1 MPISSVYTRMSRN
14 RLLLAIVLLS
24 APVVYLA
31 QQTLKVDVDLVN
43 VFVTVQGNGGEFV
56 SDLRRD
62 DFVLYDDD
70 QPQKI
75 DIFEKDSDVHSAI
88 GVLLDISGSMVDIIP
103 YMNRGVKE
111 FARTIQSPDEYSVI
125 TFGTHVKLVH
135 RSPQPSQHLDEIL
148 QDLKPWG
155 TSVLFD
161 AMVYGMDRLKMSAN
175 ERKALIIFTDGTDN
189 GSKEEFNR
197 VLREAQLSGV
207 VLYFVAIGSPVLV
220 DKHTVDAFASNS
232 GGRVFYVPKGEAVGP
247 HLEKIRAELARQYYL
262 GYYVSKRPGYH
273 RLRVEIPNRTGL
285 NVHTRAGY
293 LGQ

>member
-1 MPISSVYTRMSRN
+1 MRISSVYTRMSRN
-14 RLLLAIVLLS
+14 RLLLAIVLGL
-24 APVVYLA
+24 APAVIVA

-43 VFVTVQGNGGEFV
+43 VFVTVQGNSGDFV

-70 QPQKI
+70 QPQRI
-75 DIFEKDSDVHSAI
+75 DIFEKDSDVHSAL

-111 FARTIQSPDEYSVI
+111 FARTISSPDEYSVI
-125 TFGTHVKLVH
+125 TFGTNVRLIH
-135 RSPQPSQHLDEIL
+135 RSPQPQQHLDTVL

-161 AMVYGMDRLKMSAN
+161 AMLYGMDRVKMSAN
-175 ERKALIIFTDGTDN
+175 ARKALIIFTDGTDN

-197 VLREAQLSGV
+197 VLRDAQLSGV

-220 DKHTVDAFASNS
+220 DKHTVDTFASNS
-232 GGRVFYVPKGEAVGP
+232 GGRVFYVPKGEAIGP
-247 HLEKIRAELARQYYL
+247 YLERIRAELARQYYL
-262 GYYVSKRPGYH
+262 GYYISKRPGYH
-273 RLRVEIPNRTGL
+273 RLRVEVPNRSNL
-285 NVHTRAGY
+285 KVHTRAGY

>member
-1 MPISSVYTRMSRN
+1 MRISSVYTRMSRN
-14 RLLLAIVLLS
+14 RLLLAIVLVL
-24 APVVYLA
+24 APVVIIA

-43 VFVTVQGNGGEFV
+43 VFVTVQGDSGEFV
-56 SDLRRD
+56 SNLRRD

-75 DIFEKDSDVHSAI
+75 DIFEKDSEVHSAI

-111 FARTIQSPDEYSVI
+111 FAKTIQSPDEYSVI
-125 TFGTHVKLVH
+125 TFGTNVKLVH
-135 RSPQPSQHLDEIL
+135 RSPQTAQHLDEVL

-175 ERKALIIFTDGTDN
+175 QRKALIIFTDGTDN

-197 VLREAQLSGV
+197 VSRDAQLSGV

-220 DKHTVDAFASNS
+220 DKHTVDTFASNS

-273 RLRVEIPNRTGL
+273 RIRVEIPNRTGL
-285 NVHTRAGY
+285 KVHTRAGY